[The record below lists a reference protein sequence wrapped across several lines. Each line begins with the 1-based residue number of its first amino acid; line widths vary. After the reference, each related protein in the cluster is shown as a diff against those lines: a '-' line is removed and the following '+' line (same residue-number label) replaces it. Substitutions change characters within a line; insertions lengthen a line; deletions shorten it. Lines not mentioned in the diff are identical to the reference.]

1 MDKATISQD
10 DKLIR
15 DTRMIGSIKSMQQI
29 ALLIILLFSTI
40 LAQPAIGPLQTVGG
54 GQIDWGNKL
63 ILVTG
68 TGQLSDDVSPAQHR
82 LSGIKNARADASS
95 KIINILRE
103 INITSD
109 LTVGEAMGQTPEIDN
124 RISDLTNDLTLTK
137 RPRLLPDSSVQI
149 VAELPLTGKLIEIIQ
164 PVISNPANNPNKAS
178 DVSTDS
184 ATSISQLVID
194 MRSLGCEFALY
205 PRIYSEAGGQ
215 IFGPGM
221 SESSGRGAMPVQY
234 ASAASA
240 EIHRADVMTINGIKA
255 TGTHPCDVIISND
268 DANLVSKLTN
278 LLLSQGKVTILVE

>member
-15 DTRMIGSIKSMQQI
+15 DTCMIGSIKSMQRI
-29 ALLIILLFSTI
+29 ALLIILLFSAI
-40 LAQPAIGPLQTVGG
+40 LAQPISGPLQTVGG

-68 TGQLSDDVSPAQHR
+68 TGQLSSDVSPAQHR
-82 LSGIKNARADASS
+82 LSGIKNARADASD

-109 LTVGEAMGQTPEIDN
+109 LTVGEAMGQAPEIAN
-124 RISDLTNDLTLTK
+124 QIRDLTNDLTLTK

-149 VAELPLTGKLIEIIQ
+149 VTELPLTGKLIEILQ
-164 PVISNPANNPNKAS
+164 PVISNPANSPDKAS

-184 ATSISQLVID
+184 AMIISELVID
-194 MRSLGCEFALY
+194 IRNLGCEFALY

-240 EIHRADVMTINGIKA
+240 EIHRADVITIKGIKA
-255 TGTHPCDVIISND
+255 TGTHPCDVIISSS
-268 DANLVSKLTN
+268 DASLMSKEIN
-278 LLLSQGKVTILVE
+278 SLLSQGKVNFLVE